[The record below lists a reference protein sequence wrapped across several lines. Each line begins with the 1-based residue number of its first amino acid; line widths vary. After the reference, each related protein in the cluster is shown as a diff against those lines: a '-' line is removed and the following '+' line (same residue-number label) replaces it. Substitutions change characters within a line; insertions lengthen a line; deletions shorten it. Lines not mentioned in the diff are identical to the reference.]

1 VLLLSASLHVAEVF
15 LFALLALPQSLP
27 ALPCGALQLF
37 QVLQTCA
44 ALAAIQHWIFVQR
57 FLPDASLLAFAD
69 EQVEMLRVVV
79 F

>member
-27 ALPCGALQLF
+27 ALLFGVVQLF
-37 QVLQTCA
+37 QALQTCA
-44 ALAAIQHWIFVQR
+44 LPVAILRWISSQR
-57 FLPDASLLAFAD
+57 FLPDALLLAFAG
-69 EQVEMLRVVV
+69 EQVEMLHAAA

>member
-27 ALPCGALQLF
+27 ALLF
-37 QVLQTCA
+37 GVVRLSQVPQTCA
-44 ALAAIQHWIFVQR
+44 LPAAIQHWIFVQR